1 MPHNWSDPAFLSS
14 VYTYALL
21 ILGVVLIA
29 VLVVKKQI
37 WHGLPKRSV
46 TPWAIGWTDLNIL
59 FCLLV
64 GWAMLVGP
72 AANYILPAGDNPTPA
87 REAWRAVVSGGLLQA
102 GMAAI
107 FIIFWF
113 SQPYAKRPNFNMTRV
128 SSGSA
133 LSTALVCFL
142 IFMPARFGVEMGWLT
157 TLKWLNSLGLGI
169 STEAQEVTGF
179 FDGAPPVAYIL
190 LIVLAGFV
198 APVVEELVF
207 RAGLYRFLKGQAGKT
222 SAMIISSAVFAVL
235 HWNVLVFPTLMF
247 FGVALCIAY
256 ESSGNLKVPIAFH
269 ALFNLNTILLIA
281 LQGAPIAS

>member
-21 ILGVVLIA
+21 ILGVVFIA
-29 VLVVKKQI
+29 VFVVKKQI

-46 TPWAIGWTDLNIL
+46 TPWHIGWTDLNIL

-72 AANYILPAGDNPTPA
+72 ATNHILPLGDNPTPA
-87 REAWRAVVSGGLLQA
+87 REAWSAVLSGGLLQA
-102 GMAAI
+102 GMAII
-107 FIIFWF
+107 FIVFWF
-113 SQPYAKRPNFNMTRV
+113 SQPYAKRPNFNMTPMGL
-128 SSGSA
+128 GSA
-133 LSTALVCFL
+133 LGTAIVGFL
-142 IFMPARFGVEMGWLT
+142 LFIPPRFGVEMGWMAL
-157 TLKWLNSLGLGI
+157 LKWLNSLGLGI

-179 FDGAPPVAYIL
+179 FNGAPPLAYIL
-190 LIVLAGFV
+190 LIFLAGFV

-235 HWNVLVFPTLMF
+235 HWNVLVFPTLML
-247 FGVALCIAY
+247 FGVALCLAY

-281 LQGAPIAS
+281 LQGAPVVS